1 MALVVAAPL
10 AGTVMALA
18 DVPDPVFA
26 DALVGPGLAVV
37 PGLGQ
42 QVVVSPIAGQLAKL
56 KPHAFVVVA
65 GSGRAVLVHLG
76 IDTVRLSGD
85 GFTLLATEGAVVDAG
100 EPIVRWDP
108 QTAADRGLSVVCPV
122 VCLDAEP
129 TAVTDPASGRI
140 AVGDA
145 LFTWA

>member
-1 MALVVAAPL
+1 MALVVTAPL

-26 DALVGPGLAVV
+26 DALVGPGLAVD

-42 QVVVSPIAGQLAKL
+42 QVVVAPIPGQLAKL
-56 KPHAFVVVA
+56 KPHAFVVV
-65 GSGRAVLVHLG
+65 GGDGRAVLVHLG

-85 GFTLLATEGAVVDAG
+85 GFTLLATEGAVVEAG
-100 EPIVRWDP
+100 EPIVLWDP

-129 TAVTDPASGRI
+129 TAVIDPASGQI
-140 AVGDA
+140 AAGGA

>member
-10 AGTVMALA
+10 AGTVMPLA

-26 DALVGPGLAVV
+26 DALVGPGLAIG

-42 QVVVSPIAGQLAKL
+42 QVVASPIAGQLAKL
-56 KPHAFVVVA
+56 KPHAFVVV
-65 GSGRAVLVHLG
+65 GGDGRAVLVHLG

-129 TAVTDPASGRI
+129 TAVTDPASGQI
-140 AVGDA
+140 AAGDA